1 MPNIY
6 FFDIDNTLLDHDT
19 REIPQSALDAIQAL
33 HPAGHTVVIATGR
46 SYEHAKPFIDLVKPS
61 YAITL
66 NGARIFAGEK
76 EVFKAALDR
85 DAIADLFDWISAQGH
100 HFGANHGGIGFVSAN
115 VPSTTTPL
123 RSVGIVADPEQ
134 LRYLAEDIC
143 QAWLFFDESLDATL
157 RPAILER
164 YPQFDTVRWHKTAV
178 DVMPKAINKWTGCQ
192 WVLKQTGF
200 HPDHAIAFGD
210 GLNDME
216 MLQGVGLG
224 VAMGNGHPELKAIAN
239 RIAPALHMDGIATV
253 LNELAAHPPKGRD
266 D

>member
-1 MPNIY
+1 MSNIY

-46 SYEHAKPFIDLVKPS
+46 SYEHAKPFIDLVRPS

-66 NGARIFAGEK
+66 NGARIFEGER
-76 EVFKAALDR
+76 EVFKAALD
-85 DAIADLFDWISAQGH
+85 ASALTDLFDWITALGH
-100 HFGANHGGIGFVSAN
+100 HFGANHGGIGYVSAD

-123 RSVGIVADPEQ
+123 RSVGIVADPEHV
-134 LRYLAEDIC
+134 RNVAEDIG

-157 RPAILER
+157 RPAIRER
-164 YPQFDTVRWHKTAV
+164 YPQFDTVRWHRTAL
-178 DVMPKAINKWTGCQ
+178 DVMPKAINKWTGCR
-192 WVLKQTGF
+192 WVLARTGF
-200 HPDHAIAFGD
+200 LAEHAIAFGD

-239 RIAPALHMDGIATV
+239 RIAPALHLDGIATV
-253 LNELAAHPPKGRD
+253 LNELAEHPPLGRGD
-266 D
+266 